1 MKQERGRN
9 SAQRTGRDADQEGV
23 RARCCLT
30 FDANL
35 PVELSWLGEVFV
47 R

>member
-9 SAQRTGRDADQEGV
+9 SAQGTGRDADKEGV
-23 RARCCLT
+23 RDGCLT

-35 PVELSWLGEVFV
+35 PVELS
-47 R
+47 